1 MANVGVFES
10 GYEQGFGL
18 GTEKRAHKE
27 EHYQQQIKDLLD
39 QRDAL
44 QQKFSSTL
52 DANGQWTDASA
63 AVNQDILKNQA
74 AIREFYHPD
83 NNPGAIAKYGRLLM
97 ERMHMVKPQQPTS
110 QSVASQ
116 PSITIPGEMGAAST
130 VLPAGPQTT
139 VVGPAMTPHQRDQFN
154 KKQQVIQSRT
164 SALEAAAPAT
174 EEEAAQQRRIA
185 EADSRAIIDSMKETF
200 HRLVPNP
207 TPEQQD
213 QFDSVVL
220 QAALGIKPTQQAG
233 NWVEKPGHLKDG
245 TPATLLYN
253 SKDGTY
259 KTRTGEEVSQEVL
272 AQWTEDAKPTKMT
285 ANDRLWDAY
294 AATLHKTTDQLTMQ
308 DKPGFELWLNG
319 LKMRSTNRQAII
331 YDRDGNGYI
340 IDLTSTSGPVEV
352 GVIPKGGTAPSAS
365 SGAGAPPSATP
376 GAGRAPSTPSRSGA
390 TGGVGILH
398 LIQNFKKATPDYT
411 KAKAMA
417 DSTND
422 IAILADKWIQ
432 HPGSEADKNFV
443 LALIRSEA
451 GRVNQQE
458 IQMMMTAGGAGMFIP
473 RALANLTTGE
483 LPPELRQQLVDFV
496 HLQQAAAKQVLDE
509 KNAPPPNAS
518 PSGPQA
524 LPPGW

>member
-1 MANVGVFES
+1 VANVGVFES
-10 GYEQGFGL
+10 GYEQGLGI
-18 GTEKRAHKE
+18 GTEKRARKQE
-27 EHYQQQIKDLLD
+27 EHELRIQTLLD
-39 QRDAL
+39 QQEKL
-44 QQKFSSTL
+44 QKKR
-52 DANGQWTDASA
+52 A
-63 AVNQDILKNQA
+63 AVKGTPEEAANNQDIYNNQA
-74 AIREFYHPD
+74 AIIEAYHPD
-83 NNPGAIAKYGRLLM
+83 HHPDAIAKYGHLLM
-97 ERMHMVKPQQPTS
+97 ERMHLMKQPTS